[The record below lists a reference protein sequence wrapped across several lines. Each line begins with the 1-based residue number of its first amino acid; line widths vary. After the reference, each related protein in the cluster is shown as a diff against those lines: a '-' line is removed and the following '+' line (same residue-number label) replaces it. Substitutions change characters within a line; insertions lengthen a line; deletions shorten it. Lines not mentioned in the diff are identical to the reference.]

1 MKKRFGGQIWRRV
14 AAIVT
19 GLAFLTALTACGGKT
34 GKQAKGQEK
43 AEDVNIVLDWY
54 PNAVH
59 AFLYEAIEK
68 GYFAEEGLNVHVQFP
83 SNENDAISLVSAGKA
98 EFGLYYQQDIIQ
110 MVADQG
116 VKVKSLGAVCQSPL
130 NIVLSLKD
138 KNILSPKDL
147 EGKTVGYAGTPLSE
161 AMISVLMR
169 NVGADTSTLTLK
181 NVGFDLM
188 SSMTTGQVD
197 ATIGCLVNHEVP
209 QLEEEGFSLNYFS
222 PTEYGVPNYYE
233 LCLITNDSVLQDK
246 PELAEKF
253 VRAAKKGFAD
263 FKADPDA
270 AVKLLLEKQNAEN
283 FPLSENVE
291 KKSAAVLLPK
301 MESDSAPFL
310 SQTENCWQENIDWM
324 KQEGL
329 IQRAPELKELLSA
342 GSGN

>member
-1 MKKRFGGQIWRRV
+1 MKKGFGKRV
-14 AAIVT
+14 WAAASAFV
-19 GLAFLTALTACGGKT
+19 LAASLAACGG
-34 GKQAKGQEK
+34 GKKKEAGLQ
-43 AEDVNIVLDWY
+43 DVNIVLDWY
-54 PNAVH
+54 PNAIH
-59 AFLYEAIEK
+59 AFIYEAIER
-68 GYFAEEGLNVHVQFP
+68 GYYAEEGLNVHVQFP

-138 KNILSPKDL
+138 KNIQSPKDL

-169 NVGADTSTLTLK
+169 NVGADTSAITLK

-209 QLEEEGFSLNYFS
+209 QLEEEGFALNYFS
-222 PTEYGVPNYYE
+222 PSDYGVPNYYE
-233 LCLITNDSVLQDK
+233 LCLITNDKVLKEQ

-253 VRAAKKGFAD
+253 VRASKKGFED
-263 FKADPDA
+263 FKSNPA
-270 AVKLLLEKQNAEN
+270 ASVKLLLEKQNAEN
-283 FPLSENVE
+283 FPLSESVE
-291 KKSAAVLLPK
+291 QKSADVLLPK
-301 MESDSAPFL
+301 METEAAPFL
-310 SQTENCWQENIDWM
+310 SQTESSWQENIDWM

-329 IQRAPELKELLSA
+329 IQRAPELTELLPEN
-342 GSGN
+342 SGN